1 MVRER
6 LERAKDGGKLLD
18 RENRKRAGECFME
31 TKKNRFINIQ
41 LFAEP
46 EGASIPSENGATPP
60 SIDYESEYKK
70 MVAERDSYKAEAEK
84 QKGLKDKYASE
95 NADYKKKELD
105 KMSDDEK
112 KAREYEEL
120 VNSNNALAEELR
132 AIKLEREFLGE
143 GFTVEEYEG
152 LSKEK
157 FSAKSIASL
166 LKSKVDEAVKS
177 AKAEF
182 IKGSTPDTP
191 MGKGTTNNAQEKTGF
206 QKFQE
211 SQESN
216 NNRVEI

>member
-1 MVRER
+1 M
-6 LERAKDGGKLLD
+6 
-18 RENRKRAGECFME
+18 ENN
-31 TKKNRFINIQ
+31 KKKGFIDIQ

-46 EGASIPSENGATPP
+46 EGATTPTTDTPP

-70 MVAERDSYKAEAEK
+70 VLAERDSFKAEMEK

-105 KMSDDEK
+105 KMTDDEK
-112 KAREYEEL
+112 KAKEYQEL
-120 VNSNNALAEELR
+120 MESNQKMAEELN

-143 GFTVEEYEG
+143 GFTVEEYAE

-157 FSAKSIASL
+157 FSAKSIATL
-166 LKSKVDEAVKS
+166 MKSKVEEAVKS

-191 MGKGTTNNAQEKTGF
+191 MGKGTTNNAQDKTDF

-211 SQESN
+211 SQKQKT
-216 NNRVEI
+216 NRVEI